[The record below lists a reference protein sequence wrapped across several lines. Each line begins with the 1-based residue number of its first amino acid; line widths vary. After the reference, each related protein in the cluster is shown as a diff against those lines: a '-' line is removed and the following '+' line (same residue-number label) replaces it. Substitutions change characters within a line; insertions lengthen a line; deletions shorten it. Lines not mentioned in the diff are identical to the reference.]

1 MVFIP
6 VRLFCV
12 LYWGLNNYFGMKEH
26 GRQLSVSA
34 IENGTVIDHVP
45 AKNLFKVIQILGLD
59 RIETQITFGTNLES
73 EKLGRKAIIKIEGVF
88 FEDKDI
94 NRIALVAPDAKLN
107 IIRDYEV
114 VEKKLVEV
122 PDTIFGIAKCMNP
135 KCITN
140 FESVTTRFKVVSKKV
155 VSLKC
160 HYCEK
165 ITNQE
170 NLQII

>member
-1 MVFIP
+1 MYITGNK
-6 VRLFCV
+6 LIT
-12 LYWGLNNYFGMKEH
+12 GKKMKEPK
-26 GRQLSVSA
+26 QMSVSA

-45 AKNLFKVIQILGLD
+45 ARNLFKVIQILGLD
-59 RIETQITFGTNLES
+59 RIDNQITFGTNLES
-73 EKLGRKAIIKIEGVF
+73 KKLGRKAIIKIAGLY
-88 FEDKDI
+88 FEDEDI

-114 VEKKLVEV
+114 VEKKVVEV
-122 PDTIFGIAKCMNP
+122 PDNIVGIAKFMNP

-140 FESVTTRFKVVSKKV
+140 FESVVTRFKVISKKN

-170 NLQII
+170 NMQII

>member
-1 MVFIP
+1 
-6 VRLFCV
+6 
-12 LYWGLNNYFGMKEH
+12 MKEPK
-26 GRQLSVSA
+26 QLNVSA
-34 IENGTVIDHVP
+34 IQNGTVIDHIP

-59 RIETQITFGTNLES
+59 KIENLITFGTNLES
-73 EKLGRKAIIKIEGVF
+73 KKLGIKAIIKISEVF

-107 IIRDYEV
+107 IIKDYEV
-114 VEKKLVEV
+114 VEKRVVEV
-122 PDTIFGIAKCMNP
+122 PETITGIARCMNP

-140 FESVTTRFKVVSKKV
+140 YEKVTTKFKVISKKT

-160 HYCEK
+160 YYCEK
-165 ITNQE
+165 ITNQQ

>member
-1 MVFIP
+1 
-6 VRLFCV
+6 
-12 LYWGLNNYFGMKEH
+12 MKEPK
-26 GRQLSVSA
+26 QLVVSA
-34 IENGTVIDHVP
+34 IQNGTVIDHVP
-45 AKNLFKVIQILGLD
+45 AKQLFKVIQILGLD
-59 RIETQITFGTNLES
+59 HIDNQITFGTNLES
-73 EKLGRKAIIKIEGVF
+73 KKLGRKAIIKISEKF
-88 FEDKDI
+88 FKDDDI

-114 VEKKLVEV
+114 VEKRVVEV
-122 PDTIFGIAKCMNP
+122 PDTIAGIARCMNP

-140 FESVTTRFKVVSKKV
+140 YEHVVTKFKVVSKKNV
-155 VSLKC
+155 ALKC

>member
-1 MVFIP
+1 
-6 VRLFCV
+6 
-12 LYWGLNNYFGMKEH
+12 MKEPK
-26 GRQLSVSA
+26 QLSVSA
-34 IENGTVIDHVP
+34 IQNGTVIDHIP

-59 RIETQITFGTNLES
+59 RFDNQITFGTNLES
-73 EKLGRKAIIKIEGVF
+73 KKLGKKAIIKISGKYF
-88 FEDKDI
+88 ADDDI

-107 IIRDYEV
+107 IIKDYEV
-114 VEKKLVEV
+114 IEKKVVEV
-122 PDTIFGIAKCMNP
+122 PDIIIGIARCMNP

-140 FESVTTRFKVVSKKV
+140 FESVTTRFKVVSKKNV
-155 VSLKC
+155 ALKC